1 MFCLKCSEAIPDG
14 SEICP
19 KCGAN
24 LKKKEDEQAVIYAS
38 QKELEETVASSVK
51 TTSKK
56 SFYVWCAF
64 AVASLI
70 FLALNYFKVSI
81 DLYFAGTSDSSYS
94 GYGLIECLE
103 GSVGMS
109 GYMVIL
115 LIITN
120 IAVLITGIIGA
131 KGNVLKTSVL
141 KGIMIV
147 ESISYLIATIV
158 PYFNIKGVLAEF
170 DSDLSTTSI
179 GVGCYLNIILAVI
192 VVIYY
197 FSNINGQLKDK

>member
-24 LKKKEDEQAVIYAS
+24 LKEKDDEQAVIYAS
-38 QKELEETVASSVK
+38 QKEIEETIATPVD

-56 SFYVWCAF
+56 RFYMWCAF

-81 DLYFAGTSDSSYS
+81 DLYFAGTSDTSYS

-103 GSVGMS
+103 GSVGTS

-120 IAVLITGIIGA
+120 IAVFITGIIGA
-131 KGNVLKTSVL
+131 KGNVLKASVL

-147 ESISYLIATIV
+147 ESISYLIVTIV
-158 PYFNIKGVLAEF
+158 PYFNIKSVLAEF
-170 DSDLSTTSI
+170 DSDLSTTNI
-179 GVGCYLNIILAVI
+179 GIGCYLNIILAVI
-192 VVIYY
+192 AVIYY
-197 FSNINGQLKDK
+197 FASINKPLKDE